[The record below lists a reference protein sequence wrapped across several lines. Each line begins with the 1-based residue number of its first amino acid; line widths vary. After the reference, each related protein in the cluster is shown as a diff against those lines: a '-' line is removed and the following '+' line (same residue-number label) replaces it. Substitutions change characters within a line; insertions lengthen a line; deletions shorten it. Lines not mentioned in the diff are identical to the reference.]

1 MLFSTKFLLYT
12 IDMQDLGMK
21 PCIDDKII
29 FYSSQSPELGA
40 FY

>member
-12 IDMQDLGMK
+12 IDMQDLGIGMD
-21 PCIDDKII
+21 PCIGDKII
-29 FYSSQSPELGA
+29 FYSPELGA